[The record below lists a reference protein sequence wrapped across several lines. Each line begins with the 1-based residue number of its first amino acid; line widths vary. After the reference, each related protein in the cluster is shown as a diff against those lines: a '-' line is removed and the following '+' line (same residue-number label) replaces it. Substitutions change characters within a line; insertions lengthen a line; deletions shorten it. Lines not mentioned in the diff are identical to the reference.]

1 MRIVIDTNVF
11 VSSFFGGVPRQVV
24 DHWFSGELILCV
36 SRPILKEYFDVLSR
50 FQFDREAFLG
60 RLITAFE
67 RGPNVLFVDNPKEQN
82 WIREDPADNKF
93 IACAISLHAEYIVSG
108 DIRLRRAG
116 KVGGVKIVHP
126 REILSLIETRFKMKK

>member
-1 MRIVIDTNVF
+1 MRVVIDTNVF

-36 SRPILKEYFDVLSR
+36 SGPILKEYFDVLSGFR
-50 FQFDREAFLG
+50 FDRESFFG
-60 RLITAFE
+60 RLINAFE
-67 RGPNVLFVDNPKEQN
+67 RGPNVLFVNNPKEQN

-108 DIRLRRAG
+108 DIQLRRAG
-116 KVGGVKIVHP
+116 KVGDVKIVHP
-126 REILSLIETRFKMKK
+126 REMLSLIGVR